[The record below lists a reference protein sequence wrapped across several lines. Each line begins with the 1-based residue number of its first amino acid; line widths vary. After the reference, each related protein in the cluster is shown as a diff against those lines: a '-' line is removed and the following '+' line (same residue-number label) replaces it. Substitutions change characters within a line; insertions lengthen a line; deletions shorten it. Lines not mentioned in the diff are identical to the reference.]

1 MSAALAIVIGL
12 LVIVGLVYGAIV
24 TFRTQ
29 QAALAEREAERERTG
44 EAEELRRLHAE
55 REARAGRDD

>member
-12 LVIVGLVYGAIV
+12 LVIVGLVYGAIT

-29 QAALAEREAERERTG
+29 QAALARRQAEREASG
-44 EAEELRRLHAE
+44 EADELRRIHAE
-55 REARAGRDD
+55 REARAGDE